1 LTVLSVSFPFSPVRP
16 DAAGGAEQV
25 LGSID
30 RGLVRDGHRSV
41 VIGPEGSRISG
52 ELIATPGVKT
62 TIDTRAW
69 QSAHDAYRREIA
81 KALQTSPVDVVHMH
95 GLDFRSYLPAA
106 PVPTV
111 ATLHLPIDWYDASLF
126 RAPPPNLTLTC
137 VSNAQRRRVPPDAL
151 PVDVIPNG
159 VPLADRPWREMARRR
174 FVLALSRICPEKGVH
189 LALSAAQRAR
199 IPLILAGCV
208 SSFETHQR
216 YYRETIAPR
225 LDDTRRFIGPV
236 GPRRKRR
243 LLSAARCLLVPSL
256 APETSS
262 LVTMEAT
269 ACGTP
274 VVAFASGALSELV
287 EHGVTG
293 YLVDSVEEMAEAI
306 AATDQIDPAACRL
319 RAEARFSAQRMVAD
333 YIALYESLALR

>member
-1 LTVLSVSFPFSPVRP
+1 LSVSFPFSPVRP

-106 PVPTV
+106 PVPTI

-159 VPLADRPWREMARRR
+159 VPLSDRPWREMARRR

-208 SSFETHQR
+208 SSFDTHQR

-269 ACGTP
+269 IP
-274 VVAFASGALSELV
+274 ESE
-287 EHGVTG
+287 
-293 YLVDSVEEMAEAI
+293 
-306 AATDQIDPAACRL
+306 RL
-319 RAEARFSAQRMVAD
+319 RAASICASGSAPSCETILLPYVPSWTSRGFKLPRCRAATLRWSYGSTKSRSVRHSHRIVPTSARAARISWG
-333 YIALYESLALR
+333 